1 MIMSLFL
8 IETYKNLIS
17 CNTTSQKEINDMIY
31 QDGLCERFIN
41 PNRYVTVRSNIM
53 PGKGMRDN
61 GHVCVFPDYEAM
73 SEVLSLLEKNIVKN
87 SFLDANE
94 PADLK
99 FYRLCTAVVVSLN
112 EYFGNPYGI
121 SAKRR
126 DAHYSDNLVSGNSEA
141 SLSCF
146 KGDDSAMC
154 VERSLAAHICFQ
166 VLENNVNIQRRNF
179 FNYSSAF
186 HRTNVIGHMERNKE
200 PGAGGH
206 AVCILFP
213 KDEKNKVIL
222 FDPSLNGVV
231 KSRGKE
237 TTIAGIYELNE
248 SQKKSILNSKPIVP
262 ELFICRRVKDN
273 EQVYYR
279 GYCRNAAELNRAKRK
294 FIDKI
299 NEGGDR

>member
-1 MIMSLFL
+1 MSLFL

-17 CNTTSQKEINDMIY
+17 CNTTSQKEINDMIS
-31 QDGLCERFIN
+31 QEGFCERFIN
-41 PNRYVTVRSNIM
+41 PNRYVTVKSSHIG

-61 GHVCVFPDYEAM
+61 GHTCVFPDCEAM

-99 FYRLCTAVVVSLN
+99 FYKLCTAVTVSLN
-112 EYFGNPYGI
+112 EYFGEPYGI
-121 SAKRR
+121 SEERR
-126 DAHYSDNLVSGNSEA
+126 YAHYSDNLVSGNLEA

-146 KGDDSAMC
+146 KGNDSAMC

-166 VLENNVNIQRRNF
+166 VLKNNVNIQRRNF

-186 HRTNVIGHMERNKE
+186 HKTNVIEHMERNEE
-200 PGAGGH
+200 PGVGGH

-222 FDPSLNGVV
+222 FDPSLDGVV
-231 KSRGKE
+231 KSREKK
-237 TTIAGIYELNE
+237 TNIAGIYELNE

-262 ELFICRRVKDN
+262 ELFICKRVKDIK
-273 EQVYYR
+273 QVYYR
-279 GYCRNAAELNRAKRK
+279 GYCRNDGELIRAKRK